1 MGSRWPRKDE
11 TETFCKRL
19 SLLPIWTTEWIHEQL
34 SHLENTTCRW
44 ENQTLNSP
52 LGLTTSYLAS
62 FVSIHNITFTSIHT
76 ESGIVMIE
84 GAQKKTEC
92 TMVLSKLGSPIVLVG
107 SSHYWTW
114 AGSGPSMPLRGAP
127 FSCKSQQP
135 RYLALPWALGDEA
148 GEMLPSSQAAALF
161 YLYSPLSHSIAILER
176 VLSIIDIFLTSS
188 ILSLRCWEDFCF

>member
-84 GAQKKTEC
+84 GAQKKNRMYHGSLQTWVSYC
-92 TMVLSKLGSPIVLVG
+92 ACRVFSLLDLGRVRSIHASQRSTVFLQKPTTQIPG
-107 SSHYWTW
+107 SS
-114 AGSGPSMPLRGAP
+114 L
-127 FSCKSQQP
+127 
-135 RYLALPWALGDEA
+135 
-148 GEMLPSSQAAALF
+148 SS
-161 YLYSPLSHSIAILER
+161 
-176 VLSIIDIFLTSS
+176 
-188 ILSLRCWEDFCF
+188 WG